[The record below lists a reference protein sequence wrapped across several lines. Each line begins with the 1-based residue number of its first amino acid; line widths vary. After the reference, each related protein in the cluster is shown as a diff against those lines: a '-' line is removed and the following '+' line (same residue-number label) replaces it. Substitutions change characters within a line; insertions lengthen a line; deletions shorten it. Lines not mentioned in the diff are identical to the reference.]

1 MDTTK
6 TDIGL
11 IAAHVQIDK
20 PLLQDMTDGAGI
32 FYLCPAVI
40 IFAMEMQKKL
50 DEQKDKGDMYKKCT
64 YAMLFAGLDKEF
76 DELHFASEAEDVVA
90 EDVVKGCA
98 NVANMAM
105 FIALNAMNGRNQCG

>member
-11 IAAHVQIDK
+11 ITAHALSDK
-20 PLLQDMTDGAGI
+20 PLLKDITNGAGI

-40 IFAMEMQKKL
+40 LFAMEMQKKL

-64 YAMLFAGLDKEF
+64 YAMLFAGLDKERQ
-76 DELHFASEAEDVVA
+76 ELHLASEAKDI
-90 EDVVKGCA
+90 VKECA
-98 NVANMAM
+98 DVANMAM
-105 FIALNAMNGRNQCG
+105 FIALNAMHGRNQCG